1 LNPEPVSQI
10 AWSQG
15 YVTDTHYTD
24 SFFRELSPAWLN
36 YVAVLNGVAPRTLD
50 RPFTYLEL
58 GCGFGSS
65 TIANAGAFP
74 QGEFHACDFNP
85 AHIEGGKRHA
95 AALGIGNVLFHEASF
110 DRLLSFD
117 LPPFDFIALHGVYS
131 WVGAEARR
139 AIRHVVDKTL
149 KPGGFVYV
157 SYNCLPGW
165 SVEAPLRKMLL
176 ELAAAADGG
185 SSQRTEEALRALQH
199 LSRGQLRY
207 FTANPS
213 AVTAVD
219 AYAKRPSSYLA
230 HEFLNETWEPF
241 YSIDIADEMAE
252 ADASYVG
259 SATLVDNHPTLVMG
273 AQAAET
279 VAKLPSGRQRQL
291 ALDFAANQRFRRDV
305 FVRKGTRLDP
315 SAAIRHFHAAA
326 IGSLTHPERIK
337 ATAQVPRGEIRFQSE
352 FIDELRTLMQR
363 GSMTIGQAV
372 HALDGPGR
380 DSQEIVRN
388 LTFLVAAGTLVP
400 FAKAHA
406 TKQPV
411 VVSPRLV
418 NDMVERAL
426 TSAIDQRERR
436 VVPCEILGNGFPTQP
451 LEALAIREWLAG
463 ADRVERLAPR
473 LLAGIKRLGPHISV
487 DGQDLQQ
494 GENEVEYSRVAA
506 KSAIEHL
513 VPNFMRLGLIV

>member
-1 LNPEPVSQI
+1 MSQT

-36 YVAVLNGVAPRTLD
+36 YVAALNGIAPRALD
-50 RPFTYLEL
+50 RPFSYLEL

-95 AALGIGNVLFHEASF
+95 DAIGISNLLFHEASF
-110 DRLLSFD
+110 DRLLSLD

-131 WVGAEARR
+131 WVDAEARQSIRR
-139 AIRHVVDKTL
+139 AIHKTL
-149 KPGGFVYV
+149 KPGGFVYL

-176 ELAAAADGG
+176 ELATVAEGE
-185 SSQRTEEALRALQH
+185 SSQRTEEALRVLQQ

-219 AYAKRPSSYLA
+219 AYARRPSSYLA

-241 YSIDIADEMAE
+241 YSIDVADEVAE

-259 SATLVDNHPTLVMG
+259 SATLVDNHPTLFLG

-279 VAKLPSGRQRQL
+279 VARLPTLRQRQL
-291 ALDFAANQRFRRDV
+291 AIDFAANQRFRRDV
-305 FVRKGTRLDP
+305 FVRNGTKLEP
-315 SAAIRHFHAAA
+315 SEAIRGFHAAA

-337 ATAQVPRGEIRFQSE
+337 ATVTVPRGEIRFQSE
-352 FIDELRTLMQR
+352 FIDELSALMQR
-363 GSMTIGQAV
+363 GSMTIGDV
-372 HALDGPGR
+372 VDRLDGPGR
-380 DSQEIVRN
+380 DSPEIVRN

-400 FAKAHA
+400 FARAHA
-406 TKQPV
+406 TKQPAV
-411 VVSPRLV
+411 LTRRLV
-418 NDMVERAL
+418 NGVVERAL
-426 TSAIDQRERR
+426 TAAIDQRERR
-436 VVPCEILGNGFPTQP
+436 VVPCESLGNGVPTQP
-451 LEALAIREWLAG
+451 FEALAITEWLAG
-463 ADRVERLAPR
+463 ADRVEALAPR
-473 LLAGIKRLGPHISV
+473 LLAGIKRLGSHISI
-487 DGQDLQQ
+487 DGQDLQP
-494 GENEVEYSRVAA
+494 GEDEVEYSRLAA

-513 VPNFMRLGLIV
+513 VPNFARLGLIV